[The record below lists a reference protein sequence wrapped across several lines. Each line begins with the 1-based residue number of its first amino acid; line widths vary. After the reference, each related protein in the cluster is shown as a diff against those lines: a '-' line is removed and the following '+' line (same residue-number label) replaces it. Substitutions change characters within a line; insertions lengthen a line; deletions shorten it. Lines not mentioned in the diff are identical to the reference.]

1 MAVLRYRFVIF
12 DFDGTLADTLGWAA
26 RQMPAI
32 AARYGT
38 RQIDPDEYDHIRT
51 LTPDELLSYLEIPG
65 WKMPLIMW
73 EMRRRMRRE
82 TGTGTLTLFPGI
94 AGVLLELANAGV
106 QLAVLSSNAERNIRA
121 VLGPESEPLIGQYLC
136 GVSFFGKKGK
146 LKKLLGR
153 TASDP
158 VDVLFIGDELRDL
171 QAAKAAGVAFG
182 AASWGLNSKETFAR
196 HSPFRIFTK
205 PEEIS
210 LEVLSG

>member
-1 MAVLRYRFVIF
+1 MADLKYRFVIF
-12 DFDGTLADTLGWAA
+12 DFDGTLANTLWWAA

-38 RQIDPDEYDHIRT
+38 RQVDPDEYDHIRT
-51 LTPDELLSYLEIPG
+51 LSPDALLSYLNIPR

-82 TGTGTLTLFPGI
+82 TGTLFLFPGI

-121 VLGPESEPLIGQYLC
+121 VLGPQSEPLISHYLC

-146 LKKLLGR
+146 LEKLLGR
-153 TASDP
+153 AAADP
-158 VDVLFIGDELRDL
+158 ADVLFIGDELRDL
-171 QAAKAAGVAFG
+171 EAAKAAGVAFG

-196 HSPFRIFTK
+196 HSPFRIFTR

-210 LEVLSG
+210 REVLSG

>member
-1 MAVLRYRFVIF
+1 MADLRYRFVIF

-38 RQIDPDEYDHIRT
+38 RQVDPDEYDHVRT
-51 LTPDELLSYLEIPG
+51 LAPDELLSYLEIPG

-82 TGTGTLTLFPGI
+82 TATLKLFPGI
-94 AGVLLELANAGV
+94 PGVLLELANAGV
-106 QLAVLSSNAERNIRA
+106 QQAVLSSNAERNIRA

-153 TASDP
+153 AVADP
-158 VDVLFIGDELRDL
+158 AEVLFIGDELRDL
-171 QAAKAAGVAFG
+171 QAAKAAGVTFG

-205 PEEIS
+205 PKEIT